1 MSGRRRTLPSI
12 IGGRA
17 ELEISH
23 REEEKGEQKGHGQ
36 KINTAARRRL
46 IDI

>member
-1 MSGRRRTLPSI
+1 MSGRRRALPSI

-17 ELEISH
+17 KLEISH
-23 REEEKGEQKGHGQ
+23 GEEEKGEQKGYGQ
-36 KINTAARRRL
+36 KINTVARRRL